1 MKTLILASVMA
12 LFCVSAFAKDSNRK
26 VASVDLGNEKAVKKM
41 ALELAKTYVGKPAY
55 GKITSWRADSVKK
68 DGANTVVGVMYSTKG
83 EEEGEHGDCS
93 VTVTFSPADE
103 QDGKRMGGAALV
115 EAGMCIS

>member
-1 MKTLILASVMA
+1 MKNFILGSVMA
-12 LFCVSAFAKDSNRK
+12 LFCVTAMAKGTERK

-41 ALELAKTYVGKPAY
+41 AIELAKTYVGKPAY
-55 GKITSWRADSVKK
+55 GKITSWKAETVKK
-68 DGANTVVGVMYSTKG
+68 DGANTVVSVMYYTKG
-83 EEEGEHGDCS
+83 GEDEQGECS

-103 QDGKRMGGAALV
+103 QDGKRMGGAVLV